1 MMNKGYGVQVTV
13 TSAGLRNS
21 VPVVVVARNERE
33 AELIASAAAEGEVQT
48 DTIRELSHEE
58 AASYGLDLAQH
69 GQTKALPVL
78 NL

>member
-1 MMNKGYGVQVTV
+1 MNKGYGVQVTV
-13 TSAGLRNS
+13 GSAGLPNS
-21 VPVVVVARNERE
+21 VPLVVVARNGCE
-33 AELIASAAAEGEVQT
+33 AELIASAAAEGDVQT

-69 GQTKALPVL
+69 YQTKALPVV

>member
-1 MMNKGYGVQVTV
+1 MDKGYGVQVTV
-13 TSAGLRNS
+13 ASAGLQNTI
-21 VPVVVVARNERE
+21 PVVVVARNERE

-58 AASYGLDLAQH
+58 AANYGLDLVQH

>member
-1 MMNKGYGVQVTV
+1 M
-13 TSAGLRNS
+13 
-21 VPVVVVARNERE
+21 VVARKERE
-33 AELIASAAAEGEVQT
+33 AELIASAAAQGEVQT
-48 DTIRELSHEE
+48 DTIRELSHEQ

>member
-1 MMNKGYGVQVTV
+1 MNKGYGVQVAV
-13 TSAGLRNS
+13 TNAGLRNS

-33 AELIASAAAEGEVQT
+33 AELIASAAAKGEVQT
-48 DTIRELSHEE
+48 DAIRELSLEE
-58 AASYGLDLAQH
+58 VASYGLDLAQH